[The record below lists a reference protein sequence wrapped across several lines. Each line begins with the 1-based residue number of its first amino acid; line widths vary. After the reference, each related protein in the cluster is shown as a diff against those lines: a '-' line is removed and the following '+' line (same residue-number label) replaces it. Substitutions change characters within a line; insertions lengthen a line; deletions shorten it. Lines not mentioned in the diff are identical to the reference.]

1 MAVRYEDQCVGCTS
15 MGLPCQGSSCKNRN
29 VPIWYCDE
37 CGDEG
42 VDLYEV
48 DGKEVCEYCALQML
62 PKVHTE

>member
-1 MAVRYEDQCVGCTS
+1 MAVRYEDQCVDC
-15 MGLPCQGSSCKNRN
+15 GLPCLGANCPNMG
-29 VPIWYCDE
+29 VAIWYCDE

-48 DGKEVCEYCALQML
+48 DGKEVCEYCALKML